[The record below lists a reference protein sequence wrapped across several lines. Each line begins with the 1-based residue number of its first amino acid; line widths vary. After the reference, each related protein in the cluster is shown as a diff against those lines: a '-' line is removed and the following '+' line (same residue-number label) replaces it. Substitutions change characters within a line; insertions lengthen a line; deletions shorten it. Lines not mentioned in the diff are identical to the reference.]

1 MLKIRGKIT
10 KILEPEVKETK
21 AGKLYIQKVI
31 LDNNPDYE
39 NQILFQFLG
48 DKYQELNF
56 KEGSEGE
63 MYFYINGR
71 KWNDKYFVNLT
82 AKKFEA
88 DETNEDALKNFQ
100 MTEKIEEDAETL
112 AMKIQN
118 QFQKDDKNDLPF
130 KLWKI

>member
-21 AGKLYIQKVI
+21 GGKLYIQKVI

-39 NQILFQFLG
+39 NQIMFQFLG
-48 DKYQELNF
+48 DSYKQLDF
-56 KEGSEGE
+56 KEGQEGE

-88 DETNEDALKNFQ
+88 DVSIAVGDEVISNFE
-100 MTEKIEEDAETL
+100 MTEKIEQDAEEM

-118 QFQKDDKNDLPF
+118 EFEKDEKDDLPF
-130 KLWKI
+130 

>member
-1 MLKIRGKIT
+1 MLKIKGKIT

-21 AGKLYIQKVI
+21 GGKLYIQKVI

-39 NQILFQFLG
+39 NQIMFQFLG
-48 DKYQELNF
+48 DSYKQLDF
-56 KEGSEGE
+56 KEGQEGE

-88 DETNEDALKNFQ
+88 DISITVGDEVISNFE
-100 MTEKIEEDAETL
+100 MTEKIEQDAEEM
-112 AMKIQN
+112 AMNIQN
-118 QFQKDDKNDLPF
+118 EFQKDEKDDLPF
-130 KLWKI
+130 

>member
-1 MLKIRGKIT
+1 MLKIRGKII

-21 AGKLYIQKVI
+21 GGKLYIQKVI
-31 LDNNPDYE
+31 LDNNADYSNE
-39 NQILFQFLG
+39 IMFQFLG
-48 DKYQELNF
+48 DKF
-56 KEGSEGE
+56 KQFDFEEGSEGE

-88 DETNEDALKNFQ
+88 DISIPVGDEMVTNFE
-100 MTEKIEEDAETL
+100 MTEKIEQDAEEM

-118 QFQKDDKNDLPF
+118 EFQKDEKDDLPF
-130 KLWKI
+130 

>member
-100 MTEKIEEDAETL
+100 MTEKIEEDAEVL

-130 KLWKI
+130 

>member
-1 MLKIRGKIT
+1 MLKIKGKIT

-39 NQILFQFLG
+39 NKIMFQFLN
-48 DKYQELNF
+48 DKYQEFNF
-56 KEGSEGE
+56 KEGQEGE

-88 DETNEDALKNFQ
+88 DISIPVGDEVISNFE
-100 MTEKIEEDAETL
+100 MTEKIEQDAEEL

-118 QFQKDDKNDLPF
+118 EFQKDEKDDLPF
-130 KLWKI
+130 

>member
-130 KLWKI
+130 

>member
-21 AGKLYIQKVI
+21 GGKLYIQKVI

-39 NQILFQFLG
+39 NQIMFQFLG
-48 DKYQELNF
+48 DSYKQLDF
-56 KEGSEGE
+56 KEGQEGE

-88 DETNEDALKNFQ
+88 DVSLTVGDEVISNFE
-100 MTEKIEEDAETL
+100 MTEKIEQDAEEM

-118 QFQKDDKNDLPF
+118 EFEKDEKDDLPF
-130 KLWKI
+130 

>member
-21 AGKLYIQKVI
+21 GGKLYIQKVI

-39 NQILFQFLG
+39 NQIMFQFLG
-48 DKYQELNF
+48 DSYKQLDF
-56 KEGSEGE
+56 KEGQEGE

-88 DETNEDALKNFQ
+88 DISITVGDEVISNFE
-100 MTEKIEEDAETL
+100 MTEKIEQDAEEM
-112 AMKIQN
+112 AMNIQN
-118 QFQKDDKNDLPF
+118 EFQLKKF
-130 KLWKI
+130 K

>member
-39 NQILFQFLG
+39 NQILFQLLG

-130 KLWKI
+130 

>member
-31 LDNNPDYE
+31 LNNNPDYE

-130 KLWKI
+130 

>member
-21 AGKLYIQKVI
+21 GGKLYIQKVI

-39 NQILFQFLG
+39 NQIMFQFLG
-48 DKYQELNF
+48 DSYKQLDF
-56 KEGSEGE
+56 KEGQEGE

-88 DETNEDALKNFQ
+88 DISITVGDEVISNFE
-100 MTEKIEEDAETL
+100 MTEKIEQDAEEM
-112 AMKIQN
+112 AMNIQN
-118 QFQKDDKNDLPF
+118 EFQKDEKDDLPF
-130 KLWKI
+130 

>member
-1 MLKIRGKIT
+1 MLKIKGKIT

-21 AGKLYIQKVI
+21 GGKLYIRKVI
-31 LDNNPDYE
+31 LNNNSEYPNE
-39 NQILFQFLG
+39 IMFQFLG
-48 DKYQELNF
+48 DKFKNF
-56 KEGSEGE
+56 NFQEGSEGE

-88 DETNEDALKNFQ
+88 DISNEVAISNFE
-100 MTEKIEEDAETL
+100 MTEKIEQDAEEM

-118 QFQKDDKNDLPF
+118 EFEKDEKDDLPF
-130 KLWKI
+130 